1 MRNREVRLYCLAM
14 AAVALV
20 VTGMVYQ
27 WAPQAVPAFL
37 CGFGALCLLSARV
50 YLVPVPADR
59 PTGRLLAPGGS
70 GRFHPGDPRSQ
81 GRGAEPAAHRRSTKW

>member
-37 CGFGALCLLSARV
+37 CGFGALCLLSAHRD
-50 YLVPVPADR
+50 LQSGDAPFGAKGSNEPR
-59 PTGRLLAPGGS
+59 KTGIG
-70 GRFHPGDPRSQ
+70 
-81 GRGAEPAAHRRSTKW
+81 